1 MSCRDMYHDL
11 VKHALAKEGWRIT
24 HDPYV
29 LLADPKLAVDLG
41 TERTIAAERGQEKIA
56 VEIKSF
62 RGASQVADL
71 QEAIGQYSM
80 YQIFL
85 RRQEPER
92 ILYLAVPSYTL
103 DDILSRE
110 VGQATIRELHIKL
123 LIYSLNEEEPLQWKI
138 L

>member
-1 MSCRDMYHDL
+1 MSRRDMYHNL
-11 VKHALAKEGWRIT
+11 VRHALVKEGWVVT

-41 TERTIAAERGQEKIA
+41 AERTIAAERGQEKIA
-56 VEIKSF
+56 IEIKSF

-85 RRQEPER
+85 RRQDPGR
-92 ILYLAVPSYTL
+92 VLYLAVPAYTL

-110 VGQATIRELHIKL
+110 VGQATIEELKINL
-123 LIYSLNEEEPLQWKI
+123 IIYSLSEEEPLQWKA

>member
-1 MSCRDMYHDL
+1 MSRRDMYHDL
-11 VKHALAKEGWRIT
+11 VRHALVKEGWVVT

-41 TERTIAAERGQEKIA
+41 AERTIAAERGQEKIA
-56 VEIKSF
+56 IEIKSF

-85 RRQEPER
+85 RRQDPGR
-92 ILYLAVPSYTL
+92 VLYLAVPAYTL

-110 VGQATIRELHIKL
+110 VGQATIEELKINL
-123 LIYSLNEEEPLQWKI
+123 IIYSLSEEEPLQWKA